1 MEEIFLNLI
10 PTGNHQICHVSQY
23 DVGRQIKVNLFE
35 GSLAYELQEG
45 DSLVLDIRKSDGVII
60 SAELAVEIGSTFAY
74 IVTVEQMCD
83 ITGRNECELRLKNG
97 TKNIGTLNFYIEVE
111 EAVGEVEPLPPP
123 TPPTPSEPQ
132 PFGYKNSETN
142 VICNVEV
149 VTT

>member
-45 DSLVLDIRKSDGVII
+45 DSLVLDIRKPDDVIV
-60 SAELAVEIGSTFAY
+60 SAELAVEVGSTFAY
-74 IVTVEQMCD
+74 IITIEEMCD
-83 ITGRNECELRLKNG
+83 VMGENLCELRLKND
-97 TKNIGTLNFYIEVE
+97 TKDIGSLNFTMQIE

-123 TPPTPSEPQ
+123 TPPTPEKPS
-132 PFGYKNSETN
+132 TN
-142 VICNVEV
+142 FRITDIEYEMEI
-149 VTT
+149 TGL